1 MKFSEMPYKRID
13 MEEVEKEYKSII
25 ERTKNAKSGEEQFE
39 IHREYYKFTA
49 DVQTSMELAMIRPMN
64 FMRKKA
70 ISMMRSDRSSASMRM
85 NTEKYFMILLTET
98 IWRVRSEK

>member
-49 DVQTSMELAMIRPMN
+49 DVQTSMELAMIRHASLLNSRSGLVWN
-64 FMRKKA
+64 FFM
-70 ISMMRSDRSSASMRM
+70 SDR
-85 NTEKYFMILLTET
+85 L
-98 IWRVRSEK
+98 

>member
-39 IHREYYKFTA
+39 I
-49 DVQTSMELAMIRPMN
+49 DPV
-64 FMRKKA
+64 
-70 ISMMRSDRSSASMRM
+70 
-85 NTEKYFMILLTET
+85 YFFPLVPQYTF
-98 IWRVRSEK
+98 RFDP

>member
-49 DVQTSMELAMIRPMN
+49 DVQTSMELAMIRHDILLNSRSGLVWN
-64 FMRKKA
+64 FFM
-70 ISMMRSDRSSASMRM
+70 SDR
-85 NTEKYFMILLTET
+85 L
-98 IWRVRSEK
+98 

>member
-39 IHREYYKFTA
+39 IHREYYKFNRGCA
-49 DVQTSMELAMIRPMN
+49 RQAWNLQ
-64 FMRKKA
+64 
-70 ISMMRSDRSSASMRM
+70 
-85 NTEKYFMILLTET
+85 
-98 IWRVRSEK
+98 

>member
-49 DVQTSMELAMIRPMN
+49 MILIRPMN

>member
-49 DVQTSMELAMIRPMN
+49 DVQTSMELIRPMN

-70 ISMMRSDRSSASMRM
+70 IFMMRLDQSSASMRM

>member
-49 DVQTSMELAMIRPMN
+49 DVQTSMELAMIRHDIDTTDE
-64 FMRKKA
+64 FY
-70 ISMMRSDRSSASMRM
+70 
-85 NTEKYFMILLTET
+85 EKESCSCGDWRLWKNSKGRLLLH
-98 IWRVRSEK
+98 R

>member
-49 DVQTSMELAMIRPMN
+49 DVQTSMEL
-64 FMRKKA
+64 
-70 ISMMRSDRSSASMRM
+70 
-85 NTEKYFMILLTET
+85 
-98 IWRVRSEK
+98 

>member
-49 DVQTSMELAMIRPMN
+49 DVQTSMELAMIRHDIDTTDEFYEKEMQFFHEMSPKLELLDQQAEKIILDTQ
-64 FMRKKA
+64 KK
-70 ISMMRSDRSSASMRM
+70 MMS
-85 NTEKYFMILLTET
+85 
-98 IWRVRSEK
+98 

>member
-49 DVQTSMELAMIRPMN
+49 DVQTSME
-64 FMRKKA
+64 
-70 ISMMRSDRSSASMRM
+70 
-85 NTEKYFMILLTET
+85 KYFMILLTET

>member
-39 IHREYYKFTA
+39 IHRG
-49 DVQTSMELAMIRPMN
+49 VL
-64 FMRKKA
+64 
-70 ISMMRSDRSSASMRM
+70 
-85 NTEKYFMILLTET
+85 
-98 IWRVRSEK
+98 

>member
-49 DVQTSMELAMIRPMN
+49 DVQTSMELA
-64 FMRKKA
+64 
-70 ISMMRSDRSSASMRM
+70 SMRM